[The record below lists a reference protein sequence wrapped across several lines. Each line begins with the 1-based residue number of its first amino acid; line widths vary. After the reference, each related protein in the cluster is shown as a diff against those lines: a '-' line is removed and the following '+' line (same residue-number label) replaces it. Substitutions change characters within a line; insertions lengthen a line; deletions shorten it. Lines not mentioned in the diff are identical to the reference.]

1 MGLKPAVLVID
12 VIHDFVYGKFGS
24 ERAASIL
31 PSMERLLGGGR

>member
-1 MGLKPAVLVID
+1 MKPAVLFID

-31 PSMERLLGGGR
+31 QSMEELLGGGR

>member
-1 MGLKPAVLVID
+1 MKSDVLVID

-31 PSMERLLGGGR
+31 PSLEGLLGGGR